1 MAINR
6 TLLGCAGAALALS
19 VGLGGFG
26 SAALAAKDELVI
38 GAVQFPGTFHPS
50 IDAMATKSYILGA
63 ARRPFTTFNQDWKL
77 ICLLCTELPSLEKGT
92 AVEVTRPDGTRAID
106 ATFTIQPGATWGDG
120 RPLTTRDVLFT
131 WEVGRHPLSGVTNAQ
146 LFSKDIVGI
155 TAVDDKTFTVHWDK
169 YRCSYDSIND
179 LLVLPEHLERPVFEA
194 DPSQYRNRTL
204 YDTDRTNPGLYFGPY
219 RISRV
224 ESGAYVVL
232 EPNPTWWGD
241 KPGFNRIV
249 VRTIEN
255 TSAMEA
261 NLLSGEVDYVAGEV
275 GLSIEQAL
283 AFEKRHG
290 QRFRVVYQPG
300 LFFEHIDLNL
310 DNGILADVRV
320 RRALLTAIDRDAIS
334 RQLFGGKQPVAHTGV
349 NPLDRF
355 YSEDFT
361 RYPRTPEAD
370 VAGLEQAGCDAVWL
384 PSVEAMYPLGVD
396 KTTRMHAPGVS
407 EVLEG
412 ASRPGHFDGV
422 CTVVARLFLQVQP
435 DVAVFGRKDYQ
446 QLAVIKQ
453 MVAEL
458 SFPVQI
464 VGAEIV
470 RDEDG
475 LAKSSRNQY
484 LSAEQRPV
492 ATTIHRTL
500 LGMREGY
507 VAGQARE
514 RIEAEATAALQA
526 AGFQVDYA
534 VLRTPELA
542 EPTFDGGGRVA
553 LIAARLGTTRLID
566 NLEF

>member
-6 TLLGCAGAALALS
+6 TLSGCAGAALALS
-19 VGLGGFG
+19 LGLGLGFGSG

-63 ARRPFTTFNQDWKL
+63 ARRPFTTFDQDWKL

-120 RPLTTRDVLFT
+120 KPLTTRDVLFT

-194 DPSQYRNRTL
+194 DPAQYRNRTL

-232 EPNPTWWGD
+232 EPNPTWWGE
-241 KPGFNRIV
+241 KPGFGRIV

-290 QRFRVVYQPG
+290 QRFKVVYQPG

-310 DNGILADVRV
+310 DNPILADVRV

-349 NPLDRF
+349 NPLDRY

-361 RYPRTPEAD
+361 RYPFDPAAAVKLLEEAGWTELRGGVRHDAAGRRLSLEFQSTAGNRTRELVQQVLQEQWRKVGVEVRINNQPARVLFGETLRERRFPAMAMFAWLSAPENIPRTILHSTMIPTPENGFSGQNYVGFRDAETD
-370 VAGLEQAGCDAVWL
+370 RIIDDLEVTCG
-384 PSVEAMYPLGVD
+384 
-396 KTTRMHAPGVS
+396 
-407 EVLEG
+407 
-412 ASRPGHFDGV
+412 
-422 CTVVARLFLQVQP
+422 
-435 DVAVFGRKDYQ
+435 
-446 QLAVIKQ
+446 
-453 MVAEL
+453 
-458 SFPVQI
+458 
-464 VGAEIV
+464 
-470 RDEDG
+470 
-475 LAKSSRNQY
+475 
-484 LSAEQRPV
+484 
-492 ATTIHRTL
+492 
-500 LGMREGY
+500 
-507 VAGQARE
+507 
-514 RIEAEATAALQA
+514 EAEARPLW
-526 AGFQVDYA
+526 
-534 VLRTPELA
+534 
-542 EPTFDGGGRVA
+542 
-553 LIAARLGTTRLID
+553 TRLQQIYAEQLPALPLYFRSD
-566 NLEF
+566 SYIMPPWLEGVRPTGHQYPSTLWIEQWRSK

>member
-1 MAINR
+1 MAIYR
-6 TLLGCAGAALALS
+6 TILGCAGAALAFTM
-19 VGLGGFG
+19 GLGGLG
-26 SAALAAKDELVI
+26 SAAFAAKDELVI

-63 ARRPFTTFNQDWKL
+63 ARRPFTTFDQDWKL

-120 RPLTTRDVLFT
+120 KPLTTRDVLFT

-194 DPSQYRNRTL
+194 DPAQYRNRTL

-241 KPGFNRIV
+241 KPGFKRIV

-349 NPLDRF
+349 NPLDRY

-361 RYPRTPEAD
+361 RYPFDPAAAVKLLEEAGWTELRGGIRHDAAGRRLSLEFQSTAGNRTRELVQQVLQEQWRKVGVEVRINNQPARVLFGETMRERKFPAMAMFAWLSAPENIPRTILHSTMIPTPENGFSGQNYVGFRDAETD
-370 VAGLEQAGCDAVWL
+370 RIIDDLEVTCGEDQARPLWTRLQQIYAEQLPALPLYFRSDSYIMPPWL
-384 PSVEAMYPLGVD
+384 
-396 KTTRMHAPGVS
+396 
-407 EVLEG
+407 
-412 ASRPGHFDGV
+412 DGV
-422 CTVVARLFLQVQP
+422 RPT
-435 DVAVFGRKDYQ
+435 GH
-446 QLAVIKQ
+446 
-453 MVAEL
+453 
-458 SFPVQI
+458 
-464 VGAEIV
+464 
-470 RDEDG
+470 
-475 LAKSSRNQY
+475 QY
-484 LSAEQRPV
+484 PSTLWIEQWRSK
-492 ATTIHRTL
+492 
-500 LGMREGY
+500 
-507 VAGQARE
+507 
-514 RIEAEATAALQA
+514 
-526 AGFQVDYA
+526 
-534 VLRTPELA
+534 
-542 EPTFDGGGRVA
+542 
-553 LIAARLGTTRLID
+553 
-566 NLEF
+566 

>member
-63 ARRPFTTFNQDWKL
+63 ARRPFTTFDQDWKL

-120 RPLTTRDVLFT
+120 RPLATRDVLFT

-361 RYPRTPEAD
+361 RYPFDPAAAARLLEEAGWTELRGGIRHDAAGRRLSLEFQSTAGNRTRELVQQVLQEQWRKAGVEVRINNQPARVLFGETMRERKFPAMAMFAWLSAPENIPRTILHSTMIPTPENGFSGQNYVGFRDAETD
-370 VAGLEQAGCDAVWL
+370 RIIDDLEVTCG
-384 PSVEAMYPLGVD
+384 
-396 KTTRMHAPGVS
+396 
-407 EVLEG
+407 
-412 ASRPGHFDGV
+412 
-422 CTVVARLFLQVQP
+422 
-435 DVAVFGRKDYQ
+435 
-446 QLAVIKQ
+446 
-453 MVAEL
+453 
-458 SFPVQI
+458 
-464 VGAEIV
+464 
-470 RDEDG
+470 
-475 LAKSSRNQY
+475 
-484 LSAEQRPV
+484 
-492 ATTIHRTL
+492 
-500 LGMREGY
+500 
-507 VAGQARE
+507 
-514 RIEAEATAALQA
+514 EAEARPLW
-526 AGFQVDYA
+526 
-534 VLRTPELA
+534 
-542 EPTFDGGGRVA
+542 
-553 LIAARLGTTRLID
+553 TRLQQIYAEQLPALPLYFRSD
-566 NLEF
+566 SYIMPPWLDGVRPTGHQYPSTLWIEQWRSK

>member
-63 ARRPFTTFNQDWKL
+63 ARRPFTTFDQDWKL
-77 ICLLCTELPSLEKGT
+77 ICLLCTELPSLDKGT

-361 RYPRTPEAD
+361 RYPFDPAAAARLLEEAGWTELRGGIRHDAAGRRLSLEFQSTAGNRTRELVQQVLQEQWRKAGVEVRINNQPARVLFGETMRERKFPAMAMFAWLSAPENIPRTILHSTMIPTPENGFSGQNYVGFRDAETD
-370 VAGLEQAGCDAVWL
+370 RIIDDLEVTCG
-384 PSVEAMYPLGVD
+384 
-396 KTTRMHAPGVS
+396 
-407 EVLEG
+407 
-412 ASRPGHFDGV
+412 
-422 CTVVARLFLQVQP
+422 
-435 DVAVFGRKDYQ
+435 
-446 QLAVIKQ
+446 
-453 MVAEL
+453 
-458 SFPVQI
+458 
-464 VGAEIV
+464 
-470 RDEDG
+470 
-475 LAKSSRNQY
+475 
-484 LSAEQRPV
+484 
-492 ATTIHRTL
+492 
-500 LGMREGY
+500 
-507 VAGQARE
+507 
-514 RIEAEATAALQA
+514 EAEARPLW
-526 AGFQVDYA
+526 
-534 VLRTPELA
+534 
-542 EPTFDGGGRVA
+542 
-553 LIAARLGTTRLID
+553 TRLQQIYAEQLPALPLYFRSD
-566 NLEF
+566 SYIMPPWLDGVRPTGHQYPSTLWIEQWRSK

>member
-77 ICLLCTELPSLEKGT
+77 ICLLCTELPSLDKGT

-361 RYPRTPEAD
+361 RYPFDPAAAARLLEEAGWTELRGGIRHDAAGRRLSLEFQSTAGNRTRELVQQVLQEQWRKAGVEVRINNQPARVLFGETMRERKFPAMAMFAWLSAPENIPRTILHSTMIPTPENGFSGQNYVGFRDAETD
-370 VAGLEQAGCDAVWL
+370 RIIDDLEVTCG
-384 PSVEAMYPLGVD
+384 
-396 KTTRMHAPGVS
+396 
-407 EVLEG
+407 
-412 ASRPGHFDGV
+412 
-422 CTVVARLFLQVQP
+422 
-435 DVAVFGRKDYQ
+435 
-446 QLAVIKQ
+446 
-453 MVAEL
+453 
-458 SFPVQI
+458 
-464 VGAEIV
+464 
-470 RDEDG
+470 
-475 LAKSSRNQY
+475 
-484 LSAEQRPV
+484 
-492 ATTIHRTL
+492 
-500 LGMREGY
+500 
-507 VAGQARE
+507 
-514 RIEAEATAALQA
+514 EAEARPLW
-526 AGFQVDYA
+526 
-534 VLRTPELA
+534 
-542 EPTFDGGGRVA
+542 
-553 LIAARLGTTRLID
+553 TRLQQIYAEQLPALPLYFRSD
-566 NLEF
+566 SYIMPPWLDGVRPTGHQYPSTLWIEQWRSK

>member
-19 VGLGGFG
+19 LGLGCFGSG

-63 ARRPFTTFNQDWKL
+63 ARRPFTTFDQDWKL

-120 RPLTTRDVLFT
+120 KPLTTRDVLFT

-155 TAVDDKTFTVHWDK
+155 TAVDEKTFTVHWDK

-194 DPSQYRNRTL
+194 DPAQYRNRTL

-241 KPGFNRIV
+241 KPGFRRIV

-300 LFFEHIDLNL
+300 LFYEHIDLKL
-310 DNGILADVRV
+310 DNEILSDVRV

-349 NPLDRF
+349 NPLDRY

-361 RYPRTPEAD
+361 RYPFDPAAAVKLLEEAGWKELRGGIRHDSAGRRLSLEFQSTAGNRTRELVQQVLQEQWRKVGVEVRINNQPARVLFGETLRERRFPAMALFAWLSAPENIPRTILHSTMIPTPENGFSGQNYVGFRDAETD
-370 VAGLEQAGCDAVWL
+370 RIIDDLEVTCGENEARPLWTRLQQIYAEQLPALPLYFRSDSYIMPPWL
-384 PSVEAMYPLGVD
+384 
-396 KTTRMHAPGVS
+396 
-407 EVLEG
+407 
-412 ASRPGHFDGV
+412 DGV
-422 CTVVARLFLQVQP
+422 RPT
-435 DVAVFGRKDYQ
+435 GH
-446 QLAVIKQ
+446 
-453 MVAEL
+453 
-458 SFPVQI
+458 
-464 VGAEIV
+464 
-470 RDEDG
+470 
-475 LAKSSRNQY
+475 QY
-484 LSAEQRPV
+484 PSTLWIEQWRS
-492 ATTIHRTL
+492 
-500 LGMREGY
+500 
-507 VAGQARE
+507 
-514 RIEAEATAALQA
+514 
-526 AGFQVDYA
+526 
-534 VLRTPELA
+534 
-542 EPTFDGGGRVA
+542 
-553 LIAARLGTTRLID
+553 
-566 NLEF
+566 N

>member
-63 ARRPFTTFNQDWKL
+63 ARRPFTTFDQDWKL
-77 ICLLCTELPSLEKGT
+77 ICLLCTELPSLDKGT

-146 LFSKDIVGI
+146 FFSKDIVGI

-361 RYPRTPEAD
+361 RYPFDPAAAAKLLEEAGWTELRGGIRHDAAGRRLSLEFQSTAGNRTRELVQQVLQEQWRKAGVEVRINNQPARVLFGETMRERKFPAMAMFAWLSAPENIPRTILHSTMIPTPENGFSGQNYVGFRDAETD
-370 VAGLEQAGCDAVWL
+370 RIIDDLEVTCG
-384 PSVEAMYPLGVD
+384 
-396 KTTRMHAPGVS
+396 
-407 EVLEG
+407 
-412 ASRPGHFDGV
+412 
-422 CTVVARLFLQVQP
+422 
-435 DVAVFGRKDYQ
+435 
-446 QLAVIKQ
+446 
-453 MVAEL
+453 
-458 SFPVQI
+458 
-464 VGAEIV
+464 
-470 RDEDG
+470 
-475 LAKSSRNQY
+475 
-484 LSAEQRPV
+484 
-492 ATTIHRTL
+492 
-500 LGMREGY
+500 
-507 VAGQARE
+507 
-514 RIEAEATAALQA
+514 EAEARPLW
-526 AGFQVDYA
+526 
-534 VLRTPELA
+534 
-542 EPTFDGGGRVA
+542 
-553 LIAARLGTTRLID
+553 TRLQQIYAEQLPALPLYFRSD
-566 NLEF
+566 SYIMPPWLDGVRPTGHQYPSTLWIEQWRSK

>member
-361 RYPRTPEAD
+361 RYPFDPAAAARLLEEAGWTELRGGIRHDAAGRRLSLEFQSTAGNRTRELVQQVLQEQWRKAGVEVRINNQPARVLFGETMRERKFPAMAMFAWLSAPENIPRTILHSTMIPTPENGFSGQNYVGFRDAETD
-370 VAGLEQAGCDAVWL
+370 RIIDDLEVTCG
-384 PSVEAMYPLGVD
+384 
-396 KTTRMHAPGVS
+396 
-407 EVLEG
+407 
-412 ASRPGHFDGV
+412 
-422 CTVVARLFLQVQP
+422 
-435 DVAVFGRKDYQ
+435 
-446 QLAVIKQ
+446 
-453 MVAEL
+453 
-458 SFPVQI
+458 
-464 VGAEIV
+464 
-470 RDEDG
+470 
-475 LAKSSRNQY
+475 
-484 LSAEQRPV
+484 
-492 ATTIHRTL
+492 
-500 LGMREGY
+500 
-507 VAGQARE
+507 
-514 RIEAEATAALQA
+514 EAEARPLW
-526 AGFQVDYA
+526 
-534 VLRTPELA
+534 
-542 EPTFDGGGRVA
+542 
-553 LIAARLGTTRLID
+553 TRLQQIYAEQLPALPLYFRSD
-566 NLEF
+566 SYIMPPWLDGVRPTGHQYPSTLWIEQWRSK